1 MADESGGVRRDGLG
15 AGRAEI
21 YTYEAPWM
29 IYACNWSVRATKRLA
44 SGATIG
50 RRRMAEK
57 GRGGGR
63 GRERDRRRWRRA
75 RGVVGEWRGW

>member
-50 RRRMAEK
+50 RRR
-57 GRGGGR
+57 RGGAAGEGGR
-63 GRERDRRRWRRA
+63 GIEGGGDARE
-75 RGVVGEWRGW
+75 G

>member
-29 IYACNWSVRATKRLA
+29 IYACNWSVRARR
-44 SGATIG
+44 SDSRVGRQSVGGEGAG
-50 RRRMAEK
+50 RRERAGEGSK
-57 GRGGGR
+57 AVETRARGGG
-63 GRERDRRRWRRA
+63 
-75 RGVVGEWRGW
+75 